1 VHQGHAN
8 ETTGAMKRNS
18 SAHIGDAAARWAA
31 RIDRAPLESH
41 ERAELDAWL
50 ASDTRCPGAFMRA
63 RAALLRMDAAQALGP
78 DFTPQAPRLQLSRRN
93 VLAGSGGLLAASLG
107 AFLFWPR
114 LQVYRTE
121 IGEVRLIPLDDGS
134 IATLNTQ
141 SEMEVLFTRE
151 KRLVRLIRGEGYFEV
166 AKDKAR
172 PFIVTAMGAQVRAVG
187 TAFTVRTLP
196 GRAVD
201 VRVQEGIVEV
211 GKPAHANQAVR
222 MAANMEARIGND
234 ANRIAPVAIT
244 PDNVQ
249 RDLLWREGR
258 LSFESETLANAVV
271 EFNRYNRTA
280 IVLASEDIG
289 KRHVTGLFSATD
301 PQGFAEAI
309 ALSMDLKARSIE
321 KQIVIENR

>member
-1 VHQGHAN
+1 
-8 ETTGAMKRNS
+8 M
-18 SAHIGDAAARWAA
+18 
-31 RIDRAPLESH
+31 
-41 ERAELDAWL
+41 
-50 ASDTRCPGAFMRA
+50 
-63 RAALLRMDAAQALGP
+63 
-78 DFTPQAPRLQLSRRN
+78 SRRN